1 MEQLMLVSS
10 NQFYQNQI
18 DQMANLQ
25 KQQQDLQTQIST
37 GISLNKPSDNLIAFS
52 QASQLMLEQSNLSQ
66 YKSNMDTANA
76 SLNATSTA
84 LNQSGTVLT
93 QIKELIIQGNNGT
106 LNAVDRKNIATQIGT
121 LKDQLVS
128 LANTQDA
135 NGDFIFSGTKSK
147 TQPFTTDAD
156 GNVSYNGD
164 TNQPT
169 IQISPTLSVPKASTG
184 FDTFVAVHDGSR
196 PAGSSIFDSINT
208 AISDFN
214 NNQPSTN
221 GLSQISGAINQITSM
236 QTVNG
241 SQLAQISTEQD
252 VNQAQSLAN
261 QSQLSTLRD
270 ADLATLSTQLAQST
284 TNLQASEATFVKIAS
299 ESLFNYLK

>member
-1 MEQLMLVSS
+1 MLVSS

-76 SLNATSTA
+76 SLNAASTA

-106 LNAVDRKNIATQIGT
+106 LNDVDRKNIATQIGT

-196 PAGSSIFDSINT
+196 PAGSSIFDSIDT

-214 NNQPSTN
+214 NNQASTD

-252 VNQAQSLAN
+252 VNQAQTLAN
-261 QSQLSTLRD
+261 QSQLSTLQD

-284 TNLQASEATFVKIAS
+284 TNLQASESTFVKIAS

>member
-1 MEQLMLVSS
+1 MLVSS

-76 SLNATSTA
+76 SLNAASTA

-106 LNAVDRKNIATQIGT
+106 LNDVDRKNIAAQIGS
-121 LKDQLVS
+121 LKDQLLS

-147 TQPFTTDAD
+147 TQPFTTDAN
-156 GNVSYNGD
+156 GKVSYNGD

-169 IQISPTLSVPKASTG
+169 IQISPTLSVPKSSTG

-196 PAGSSIFDSINT
+196 PAGSSIFDSIDT

-214 NNQPSTN
+214 NNQASTD

-252 VNQAQSLAN
+252 VNQAQTLAN
-261 QSQLSTLRD
+261 QSQLSTLQD

-284 TNLQASEATFVKIAS
+284 TNLQASESTFVKIAS

>member
-1 MEQLMLVSS
+1 MLVSS

-76 SLNATSTA
+76 SLNAASTA

-106 LNAVDRKNIATQIGT
+106 LNDVDRKNIATQIGT
-121 LKDQLVS
+121 LKDQLLS

-147 TQPFTTDAD
+147 TQPFTTDAN
-156 GNVSYNGD
+156 GKVSYNGD

-169 IQISPTLSVPKASTG
+169 IQISPTLSVPKSSTG

-196 PAGSSIFDSINT
+196 PAGSSIFDSIDT

-214 NNQPSTN
+214 NNQASTD

-252 VNQAQSLAN
+252 VNQAQTLAN
-261 QSQLSTLRD
+261 QSQLSTLQD

-284 TNLQASEATFVKIAS
+284 TNLQASESTFVKIAS